1 MTRVSISDA
10 LPQLPATLD
19 QQTRTT
25 WAKVYNV
32 YADTLLGTDLIP
44 SKVCVISSDCSLKDS
59 YLPEKVYGAQTS
71 FYQAQSCML
80 TTDVSALVL
89 MCNIGI

>member
-10 LPQLPATLD
+10 LPRLPATLD
-19 QQTRTT
+19 QQTT

-44 SKVCVISSDCSLKDS
+44 SKVCIISSDCFLEDS

-71 FYQAQSCML
+71 FYQAQSCTL
-80 TTDVSALVL
+80 TTDVSPLVL

>member
-10 LPQLPATLD
+10 LPQLPAALG
-19 QQTRTT
+19 QRAT

-44 SKVCVISSDCSLKDS
+44 SKVCIISSDCSLEDS

-71 FYQAQSCML
+71 FYQAQSCTL
-80 TTDVSALVL
+80 TTDVSPLVL